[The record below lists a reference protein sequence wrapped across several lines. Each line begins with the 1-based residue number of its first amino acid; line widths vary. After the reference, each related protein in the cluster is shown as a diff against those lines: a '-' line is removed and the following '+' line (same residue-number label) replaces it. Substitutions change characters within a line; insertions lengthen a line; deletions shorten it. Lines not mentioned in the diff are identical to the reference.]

1 VCKCS
6 RLDEGPPALRGINPI
21 VSIWWAWRK
30 VEFST
35 LDAWGKTWW
44 LVTLLS
50 SLVAAYKLA
59 PEAHHILTMAVT
71 RLAVGLGTAA
81 GTGATAAT
89 AATGT
94 TATVAAATPT
104 SWPDSA
110 VKITSLLLTACG
122 WGRRYRANRSVHKEV
137 TETSLPRTG
146 IFTDLLQKLDR
157 AAKAR
162 NTSSG
167 VREYDRN
174 EAGWSDQEVNQ
185 QLLALS
191 SAGTSLIPLKVQG
204 TWLAYRRD
212 DDAGVSRRDRIR
224 RYVMQRGARAKKTIA
239 NDAKVRLLT
248 DLTAPLPGAIEI
260 QKTDYFSTLMTD
272 ACAFKVLRWGT
283 DTVLSDGYSDFIAPM
298 PAGEFRLLPLSRT
311 RTSNQLGVSTLAFT
325 SDGSL
330 ILVRQ
335 SKANEYSAGL
345 LAPSG
350 SGSLDWSDTDEAQ
363 DFINLIAR
371 GAGRELFEELGL
383 ARDGRLDFETFVRH
397 HIVVYAF
404 SRMIHRAGKPEFY
417 CLSFLPFTVSD
428 IQRMKLSR
436 KERAFT
442 EGSQAFSSD
451 AIDHRASSISAELKR
466 VAGYLSEP
474 HPGHLL
480 GEGLF
485 ERSSLSFPVIDALTL
500 LRVTL
505 EDTESSAIIEKF
517 YARCTS
523 RSSARN

>member
-1 VCKCS
+1 MS
-6 RLDEGPPALRGINPI
+6 T
-21 VSIWWAWRK
+21 WWAWRK
-30 VEFST
+30 VEFFT
-35 LDAWGKTWW
+35 LDAWGKAWW

-50 SLVAAYKLA
+50 SLVAAYKMA
-59 PEAHHILTMAVT
+59 PEVQHILTVAGA
-71 RLAVGLGTAA
+71 RLAGSLGPAA
-81 GTGATAAT
+81 GSGAAAAT

-94 TATVAAATPT
+94 AAAVAAAAPT

-122 WGRRYRANRSVHKEV
+122 WGRWYRANHSVHKEV

-146 IFTDLLQKLDR
+146 IFADLLQKIGR

-162 NTSSG
+162 KATSA

-174 EAGWSDQEVNQ
+174 EAGWSDQAINQ

-191 SAGTSLIPLKVQG
+191 SAGAPRIALKLQG
-204 TWLAYRRD
+204 TWFAYRGD

-224 RYVMQRGARAKKTIA
+224 RHVMQRGAQAKKTIV

-248 DLTAPLPGAIEI
+248 DLTAPLPEEIEI

-283 DTVLSDGYSDFIAPM
+283 DTVLSDGYSDFIEPM

-311 RTSNQLGVSTLAFT
+311 RTSNQLGASTLAFT

-397 HIVVYAF
+397 YIVVYAF

-417 CLSFLPFTVSD
+417 CLSFLPFTVSE

-442 EGSQAFSSD
+442 QGSQAFSSD
-451 AIDHRASSISAELKR
+451 AIDPRASSISEELKR
-466 VAGYLSEP
+466 VAGYLSEA

-505 EDTESSAIIEKF
+505 EDAESSAIIDKF
-517 YARCTS
+517 YAGCTS
-523 RSSARN
+523 RSPARK